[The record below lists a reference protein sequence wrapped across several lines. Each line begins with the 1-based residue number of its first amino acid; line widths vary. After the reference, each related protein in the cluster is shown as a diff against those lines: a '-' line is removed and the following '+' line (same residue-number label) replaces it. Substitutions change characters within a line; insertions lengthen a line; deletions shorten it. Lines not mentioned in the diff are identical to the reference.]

1 MRHAHISVIQAQVQS
16 ARAPGFVTKTQE
28 ADSSEMLAAHKAALR
43 ARAAAHGASRPVLL
57 SKMEGSLSGA
67 SMQDSAAMG
76 KTLSLVRPRP
86 EIRQDFRPALETLD
100 SGGSFQTPCPTP
112 WTWILD
118 PVKALERQH
127 S

>member
-1 MRHAHISVIQAQVQS
+1 MTLSLSHTPSISSKHSTHEYECTNAYTTASLSDVRYAHLSAIQAQVQS

-67 SMQDSAAMG
+67 SMQDPAAMG
-76 KTLSLVRPRP
+76 KTLSLVSLSLNPKP
-86 EIRQDFRPALETLD
+86 
-100 SGGSFQTPCPTP
+100 
-112 WTWILD
+112 
-118 PVKALERQH
+118 
-127 S
+127 